1 MRNVAVADAACT
13 RQGGLLRDISKLE
26 DEVKDTKLAQDEE
39 IKGIR
44 EEVINNIKK
53 DITEGLE

>member
-1 MRNVAVADAACT
+1 VAVADAACT
-13 RQGGLLRDISKLE
+13 RQGGLFRDISKLE
-26 DEVKDTKLAQDEE
+26 DEVKSTKLAQDEE